1 MLPLVL
7 PSVARVLPV
16 IGNTENGVMARKI
29 KVKICV
35 LPCCQILYISLMRF
49 SLFSLFFLC
58 VCVIFFFYKLSFF
71 FLSLSLCV
79 CIIFFLQV
87 VFFRGNSGNSG
98 NMALLRHR
106 SGNISGNKIG
116 NTATVA
122 ATKSTT

>member
-35 LPCCQILYISLMRF
+35 LPCFQILYISL
-49 SLFSLFFLC
+49 
-58 VCVIFFFYKLSFF
+58 KLSFF